1 MSKKAKG
8 KKSASSDVDNITAK
22 RLEQAFKQTDRDGS
36 GEVSLLLLDK
46 LLANAKENIDEDD
59 IQDALEYMQKDRDED
74 SFTLEEFIQFINII
88 NSPDRIVEA
97 FQTFDK
103 DGNGYLD
110 KNEFFA
116 IMSSFGGKM
125 SKKEMEDIF
134 KASDLNGDGKVDYRE
149 FVEYW
154 NSQ

>member
-1 MSKKAKG
+1 
-8 KKSASSDVDNITAK
+8 
-22 RLEQAFKQTDRDGS
+22 
-36 GEVSLLLLDK
+36 
-46 LLANAKENIDEDD
+46 
-59 IQDALEYMQKDRDED
+59 
-74 SFTLEEFIQFINII
+74 
-88 NSPDRIVEA
+88 VEA

>member
-8 KKSASSDVDNITAK
+8 KKSAGSDVDSITAK

-74 SFTLEEFIQFINII
+74 SFY
-88 NSPDRIVEA
+88 S
-97 FQTFDK
+97 
-103 DGNGYLD
+103 
-110 KNEFFA
+110 
-116 IMSSFGGKM
+116 
-125 SKKEMEDIF
+125 
-134 KASDLNGDGKVDYRE
+134 
-149 FVEYW
+149 
-154 NSQ
+154 